1 MPNISTLRSHLFAT
15 LEGLRNGS
23 VEVDKARAINETAQV
38 LINSAKAEV
47 DFMKATGNKTA
58 SGFIPVDEPPSN
70 LPHGHTAHG
79 IKQVE
84 HVPGATITTHHMR

>member
-23 VEVDKARAINETAQV
+23 IEVDKAHAINETAQV

-47 DFMKATGNKTA
+47 DFMKVTGNKTA
-58 SGFIPVDEPPSN
+58 SGFIPVDETPSL
-70 LPHGHTAHG
+70 LPTGHTAHG
-79 IKQVE
+79 VKQIE
-84 HVPGATITTHHMR
+84 HVPGATVTTHRMR